1 MAKTRRTVTID
12 EDVLRVVQARAV
24 RSGKRASE
32 VIEDAL
38 RRYLGLD
45 LLGRIWENAHLSE
58 DDATALAVE
67 AQHAR

>member
-1 MAKTRRTVTID
+1 MAKTRTTVTID

-45 LLGRIWENAHLSE
+45 LLGRIWENADMSE
-58 DDATALAVE
+58 DKAMALADE
-67 AQHAR
+67 AQHPR